1 MLGCRLADCVM
12 CASRLTK
19 GGDGNRVALELEVRS
34 RASDEIGGEIVCR
47 DGIGGGLN
55 VDFLGG
61 LGDRRNGGVGLGDR
75 GCSSS
80 EV

>member
-1 MLGCRLADCVM
+1 M
-12 CASRLTK
+12 TK
-19 GGDGNRVALELEVRS
+19 VGDVSRVALGLEIRS
-34 RASDEIGGEIVCR
+34 GASGEIGDEFVRR

-55 VDFLGG
+55 VGILSG
-61 LGDRRNGGVGLGDR
+61 LGDRRDGGVGLGDR

>member
-1 MLGCRLADCVM
+1 MTRV
-12 CASRLTK
+12 
-19 GGDGNRVALELEVRS
+19 GDGNRVALGLEVRS
-34 RASDEIGGEIVCR
+34 GVSGEIGGEFVCR

-55 VDFLGG
+55 VGFLSD
-61 LGDRRNGGVGLGDR
+61 LDDRRDGGVGLGDR

>member
-1 MLGCRLADCVM
+1 M
-12 CASRLTK
+12 CTSRLTK
-19 GGDGNRVALELEVRS
+19 VGDGNRVALGLEVTPWVRS
-34 RASDEIGGEIVCR
+34 GISGEIGGEFVCR

-55 VDFLGG
+55 VGFLSG
-61 LGDRRNGGVGLGDR
+61 LDDRRDGGVGLGDR

>member
-1 MLGCRLADCVM
+1 M
-12 CASRLTK
+12 CTSRLTK
-19 GGDGNRVALELEVRS
+19 VGDGNRVALELEIRS
-34 RASDEIGGEIVCR
+34 GASGEIGGEFVYR

-55 VDFLGG
+55 VDFLSG
-61 LGDRRNGGVGLGDR
+61 LDDRRDGGVGLGDR